1 MHHALTI
8 VDEGRED
15 MAGRNNNQRPV
26 YLNLLRIHLPVGG
39 VVSILH
45 RVTGV
50 LLVVSLP
57 FSLLLLQQSLASVE
71 DYRRVTALLHALP
84 VRILLFVLLVTL
96 AHHFFAGVRH
106 LLLDL
111 DIGISRNGGKLSAW
125 LVLAAVAVAGAIAA
139 GCLFL

>member
-1 MHHALTI
+1 
-8 VDEGRED
+8 

-50 LLVVSLP
+50 LLA
-57 FSLLLLQQSLASVE
+57 LLLPYSLWFLQQSLASAE
-71 DYRRVTALLHALP
+71 DYKRVTALLHTLP
-84 VRILLFVLLVTL
+84 ARILLFVLLVML

-111 DIGISRNGGKLSAW
+111 DIGVSRNAGKRGAW
-125 LVLAAVAVAGAIAA
+125 LVLAAVALVGALAA
-139 GCLFL
+139 ERLFL